1 MSHTLPIPLPLDL
14 CPHHFTETDHPKV
27 TSHLQTPNSLGICRC
42 VWSFF
47 YFLGHSFLHE
57 SLHSWIRNALFEAY
71 TLNPDATLLLW
82 TPLYGLFTGFSF
94 AHLLSKAME
103 WLLTG
108 LPTSTLDTLIHNFFF
123 FLTDFFFQC
132 GPVLML
138 LLNLSHYCFCC
149 WCSVFSATRHA
160 GSLAPRPGI
169 EPTPLALESDV
180 PTTGPPGKSPNP
192 FLTLL

>member
-14 CPHHFTETDHPKV
+14 CPHHFTETDLPKV

-123 FLTDFFFQC
+123 FLTDFFFSMWTSFNAFTEF
-132 GPVLML
+132 VTL
-138 LLNLSHYCFCC
+138 LLLLLMFCFFGHKACRILSYPTRDRTNTPCIGK
-149 WCSVFSATRHA
+149 WCPNHWTTR
-160 GSLAPRPGI
+160 
-169 EPTPLALESDV
+169 EV
-180 PTTGPPGKSPNP
+180 P
-192 FLTLL
+192 

>member
-1 MSHTLPIPLPLDL
+1 MPVSSCPILTPPHCSQTFAHT
-14 CPHHFTETDHPKV
+14 
-27 TSHLQTPNSLGICRC
+27 TSQRLTSPRSPVISKRQIHLASAG
-42 VWSFF
+42 VSEVFFF

-108 LPTSTLDTLIHNFFF
+108 LPTSTLDTLIQSFFF
-123 FLTDFFFQC
+123 NRFFFSMWTSFNAFTEF
-132 GPVLML
+132 VTLLFL
-138 LLNLSHYCFCC
+138 LLMFCFFGHKACRILSSPTRDRTHTPCIGK
-149 WCSVFSATRHA
+149 WCPNHWTTR
-160 GSLAPRPGI
+160 
-169 EPTPLALESDV
+169 EV
-180 PTTGPPGKSPNP
+180 P
-192 FLTLL
+192 